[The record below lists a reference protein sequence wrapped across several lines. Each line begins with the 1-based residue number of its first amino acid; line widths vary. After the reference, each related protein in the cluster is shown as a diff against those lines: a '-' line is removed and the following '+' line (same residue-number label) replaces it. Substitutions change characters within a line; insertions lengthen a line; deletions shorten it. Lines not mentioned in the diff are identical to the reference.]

1 MSIVYLN
8 GDFLPMQQARISPMD
23 RGFLFGDGIYEVI
36 PSYGG
41 RTVGLKPHLLRLAEG
56 LSAIGIAMPSMD
68 WEGLVEQLLVRNGS
82 GNLGVYIHV
91 SRGTD
96 TRRFHAYPDATKVP
110 PTVYAFAFSIAAE
123 PVPDPNQA
131 KAYRVALSE
140 DKRWRRCHIKST
152 ALLGN
157 VMHFQE
163 GYGAGLDETIL
174 YNSEGE
180 VTEASACNVFIV
192 KAGKVFT
199 PPLDHQL
206 LPGITRQILLDIL
219 RRDGSMN
226 VVEQPVT
233 LQQLSEADEVWLT
246 SSSKEIAPVVEV
258 AGVPVADGRIG
269 PCWQTAQTLFSQH
282 KYEY

>member
-8 GDFLPMQQARISPMD
+8 GEFLPMQQARISPMD

-41 RTVGLKPHLLRLAEG
+41 RTVGLKPHLQRLANG
-56 LSAIGIAMPSMD
+56 LQAIGIVMPEID
-68 WEGLVEQLLVRNGS
+68 WHDIVGQLLTRNGN

-96 TRRFHAYPDATKVP
+96 VRRFHAYPDPAKVL
-110 PTVYAFAFSIAAE
+110 PTVYAFAFEIAAE
-123 PVPDPNQA
+123 PVADPQKA

-140 DKRWRRCHIKST
+140 DLRWRRCHIKST

-174 YNSEGE
+174 HNSHGE
-180 VTEASACNVFIV
+180 ITEASACNVFIV
-192 KAGKVFT
+192 KQGRVLT

-206 LPGITRQILLDIL
+206 LPGITRQLLIDIL
-219 RRDGSMN
+219 RRDGSLE
-226 VVEQPVT
+226 VEERTIT
-233 LQQLSEADEVWLT
+233 LQELSEADEVWLT
-246 SSSKEIAPVVEV
+246 SSSKEVAPVVEL
-258 AGVPVADGRIG
+258 AGVAVADGQIG
-269 PCWQTAQTLFSQH
+269 PCWKAAQTLFSQH